1 MKLENHSGSKM
12 TVPFFETFFIFPA
25 GIFRVFGKFELFL
38 LRFFIFLRKP
48 KSEKILFYK
57 SQAKM
62 FLSNEIGR
70 ILDHQYLWKKSID
83 ISDFLNGESSE
94 EKNIREV
101 VAQNITFGWALPGVP
116 SHAQTCLDLL
126 RCIWLICTCRGCIA
140 RLRKVHNERL
150 SDF

>member
-12 TVPFFETFFIFPA
+12 IVPFFETFFIFRT
-25 GIFRVFGKFELFL
+25 GVCRVFGKFELFL

-70 ILDHQYLWKKSID
+70 ILDHQCLWKKSID

-94 EKNIREV
+94 KKNIREV
-101 VAQNITFGWALPGVP
+101 VAQNISFGWTLPGVP
-116 SHAQTCLDLL
+116 SHAQKCLDLL
-126 RCIWLICTCRGCIA
+126 RCIWLVCVRVGG
-140 RLRKVHNERL
+140 VQPG
-150 SDF
+150 